1 MIIVPQ
7 YVIVIVVNKMS
18 LKEIRESFGISQ
30 AAAASTV
37 GMPLRTYVRYE
48 NDENYGNEL
57 KRQSIVA
64 ALNDAYKI
72 TETKGLYTIEQIK
85 TKIATVIKDK
95 YKDTVEFCYLFGSYA
110 KGYAKESSDVDLC
123 VSTSLSGLKYV
134 GLAESLRIA
143 LNKKVDLIRL
153 SDLSN
158 NVGLVNEIMKDGIK
172 IYG

>member
-1 MIIVPQ
+1 
-7 YVIVIVVNKMS
+7 MS
-18 LKEIRESFGISQ
+18 LKETRESFGISQ
-30 AAAASTV
+30 AVAASTV

-48 NDENYGNEL
+48 NDENYGNGL

-64 ALNDAYKI
+64 ARNDAYKI

-85 TKIATVIKDK
+85 TKIATVINDK
-95 YKDTVEFCYLFGSYA
+95 YKGTVEFCYLFGSYA

>member
-1 MIIVPQ
+1 
-7 YVIVIVVNKMS
+7 MS
-18 LKEIRESFGISQ
+18 LRETRESFGISQ
-30 AAAASTV
+30 ATAASTV

-48 NDENYGNEL
+48 NDENYGNGL

-85 TKIATVIKDK
+85 TKIATVINDK
-95 YKDTVEFCYLFGSYA
+95 YKGTVEFCYLFGSYA

>member
-1 MIIVPQ
+1 
-7 YVIVIVVNKMS
+7 MS

-48 NDENYGNEL
+48 SDEHYGNEL

-85 TKIATVIKDK
+85 TKIATVINDK
-95 YKDTVEFCYLFGSYA
+95 YKDTVGFCYLFGSYA

-134 GLAESLRIA
+134 GLVESLRIA

>member
-1 MIIVPQ
+1 
-7 YVIVIVVNKMS
+7 MS
-18 LKEIRESFGISQ
+18 LKETRESFGISQ
-30 AAAASTV
+30 AAAASTI

-48 NDENYGNEL
+48 SDENYGNEL
-57 KRQSIVA
+57 KRQSMVA

-85 TKIATVIKDK
+85 TKIAMVINDE

-143 LNKKVDLIRL
+143 LNKKVDLVRL

>member
-1 MIIVPQ
+1 MPQ
-7 YVIVIVVNKMS
+7 YVIVIVVNNMT
-18 LKEIRESFGISQ
+18 LKETRESFDISQ
-30 AAAASTV
+30 SAAASTV

-48 NDENYGNEL
+48 SDENYGNAL

-64 ALNDAYKI
+64 ALKNAYEI

-85 TKIATVIKDK
+85 VKVAMVINEK
-95 YKDTVEFCYLFGSYA
+95 YKDMVEFCYLFGSYA
-110 KGYAKESSDVDLC
+110 KGHAKETSDVDLC

-134 GLAESLRIA
+134 GLAESLRIV

-153 SDLSN
+153 SDLLN

>member
-1 MIIVPQ
+1 
-7 YVIVIVVNKMS
+7 
-18 LKEIRESFGISQ
+18 
-30 AAAASTV
+30 
-37 GMPLRTYVRYE
+37 MPLRTYVRYE
-48 NDENYGNEL
+48 SDENYGNEL

-64 ALNDAYKI
+64 ALNDAYEI

-85 TKIATVIKDK
+85 AKVATVINDK

>member
-1 MIIVPQ
+1 
-7 YVIVIVVNKMS
+7 MS
-18 LKEIRESFGISQ
+18 LKETRESFGISQ
-30 AAAASTV
+30 AVAASTV

-48 NDENYGNEL
+48 NDENYGNGL

-85 TKIATVIKDK
+85 TKIAMVINDK
-95 YKDTVEFCYLFGSYA
+95 YKGTVEFCYLFGSYA

>member
-1 MIIVPQ
+1 
-7 YVIVIVVNKMS
+7 MS
-18 LKEIRESFGISQ
+18 LKETRESFGISQ
-30 AAAASTV
+30 AVAASTV

-48 NDENYGNEL
+48 NDENYGNGL

-85 TKIATVIKDK
+85 TKIATVINDK
-95 YKDTVEFCYLFGSYA
+95 YKGTVEFCYLFGSYA